1 MSIFQATLLVSYY
14 SPIVLF
20 SIGIPAALLNA
31 IIFMG
36 IKTLRQSPTS
46 YYVVG
51 QSLADMS
58 ALLVVFLQAV
68 PSTSMLASSIACKL
82 GLFFLQTTACLAMS
96 FLCLAAFDRW
106 ASTSQSVR
114 IRQLSSI
121 RIARRLLPLPFLIWP
136 LVNIPFFI
144 YTDLIPPTYNC
155 WFTSSLF
162 EQIAN
167 YFLDPMLAVVFPLS
181 ILIAF
186 GLLTCRNIRLV
197 THIRQQPNQTH
208 MPMWEQ
214 QMTRMMLSQTLVSAI
229 CTLPRAIFIMYW
241 AATFGQNVEK
251 SFDRISIELLIN
263 QVSAIILCVNFSSS
277 FFIFLCVSSRLRE
290 TIKMHLKHLFTLR
303 RNQINAANIFHTI
316 PRIIVHNVEREN
328 VNPAIATEHA

>member
-229 CTLPRAIFIMYW
+229 CTLPRAIFIMDNIQFPKFENQSW
-241 AATFGQNVEK
+241 PALVGKPVDEAVE
-251 SFDRISIELLIN
+251 E
-263 QVSAIILCVNFSSS
+263 
-277 FFIFLCVSSRLRE
+277 
-290 TIKMHLKHLFTLR
+290 IK
-303 RNQINAANIFHTI
+303 
-316 PRIIVHNVEREN
+316 REN
-328 VNPAIATEHA
+328 PNFNVLKVQDNSPVTLDFGFNRVRVFYNAHGKVSQTPHIG